1 MFERL
6 SQRGSF
12 TEEEAR
18 NIVKQV
24 GQGLKHMH
32 DNHIIHRD
40 LKVSF
45 LFFLSSFSIDRL
57 VTISLSFSPFLLP
70 HLAWEYTLYR
80 SQWFRD
86 NKNLWFW
93 YGQNCWTE
101 SCSHSMWNRYPCHFL
116 NKFSFFFFFF
126 LQVKTIL
133 NFLLLNYVAPE
144 VFNTSAGV
152 ENPGYG
158 KKVDIWSLGVILYI
172 LYSFHLYYHFRPVA
186 HLLFILY
193 FSSFLFFYLRLSG
206 RPPFYDDSTNGVLL
220 KIKRGEYGFPPIEW
234 DYISKEGE

>member
-116 NKFSFFFFFF
+116 NKFSFFFFSFCKSK
-126 LQVKTIL
+126 Q
-133 NFLLLNYVAPE
+133 
-144 VFNTSAGV
+144 
-152 ENPGYG
+152 
-158 KKVDIWSLGVILYI
+158 SLTFCYWIMW
-172 LYSFHLYYHFRPVA
+172 RQR
-186 HLLFILY
+186 
-193 FSSFLFFYLRLSG
+193 SSILRLELKTQDMEKKWIYGPWGSFYIYCIPFIFTITSG
-206 RPPFYDDSTNGVLL
+206 Q
-220 KIKRGEYGFPPIEW
+220 
-234 DYISKEGE
+234 